1 MSLCEKPA
9 RKLYINQCTKLIPEG
24 LISQNKHRSWIFLNK
39 NKKYPVELIWI
50 QGNIVNVSESQNSFV
65 INDGTGAAVIV
76 SANKAPGYGT
86 WITNGQYI
94 MVIGEVLTTES
105 NIEVRALKLTKLSDL
120 NAESSWKL
128 EVKDFWN
135 FLEES

>member
-9 RKLYINQCTKLIPEG
+9 RKLFINQCTKLVSEG
-24 LISQNKHRSWIFLNK
+24 LTTNKHRSWTVQHK
-39 NKKYPVELIWI
+39 GKKYSAELIWI
-50 QGNIVNVSESQNSFV
+50 QGNIVNVSESQNSFM
-65 INDGTGAAVIV
+65 INDGTGTAVIT
-76 SANKAPGYGT
+76 SANKAPGYGA

-105 NIEVRALKLTKLSDL
+105 SIEVRALKLTKLSDL
-120 NAESSWKL
+120 NAESLWRL

-135 FLEES
+135 FLELS